1 MQTLVQINIHVET
14 AALAKGYDAIC
25 AFVNA
30 DLGTDV
36 IEALH
41 QCGVKL
47 ILMRCAGYN
56 NVDLETTKKYGI
68 AVMRVPGYSPE
79 AVAEHAMALV
89 LTANRHTHKA
99 YIKCREN
106 NFALNGLMGVN
117 LYQKTAGIV
126 GTGKIGQAMA
136 RICHG
141 HTHKAYIKCRE
152 NNFALNGLMGVNLY
166 QKTAGI
172 VGTGKI
178 GQAMA
183 RICHGF
189 GMNVI
194 AYDRYPNNSLDFVK
208 YVSLNELLSS
218 SDLISLH
225 CPLTDET
232 KHLINEESISKMKD
246 GVILVNTSRGGL
258 IKTDDLIA
266 GIRDHKFFAV
276 GLDVYEEETDFVYE
290 DMSERILPSS
300 TIQRLL
306 SFPNVTMTSHQGF
319 FTEVGLDVYE
329 EETDFVYEDMSE
341 RILPSST
348 IQRLLSFPN
357 VTMTSHQG
365 FFTEEALTNIAETT
379 LENASAFMNGAE
391 LKNQV
396 LS

>member
-1 MQTLVQINIHVET
+1 MKILFYGTKNYDEQFFEKLLPKYPGIEIKFIEANIHEET
-14 AALAKGYDAIC
+14 AALAKGYDGIC

-30 DLGTDV
+30 DLGTSV
-36 IEALH
+36 IEVLND
-41 QCGVKL
+41 QGVKL

-56 NVDLETTKKYGI
+56 NVDLKTAHKYGMKI
-68 AVMRVPGYSPE
+68 LRVPGYSPE
-79 AVAEHAMALV
+79 AVAEHAMALA

-117 LYQKTAGIV
+117 FYQKTAGII

-136 RICHG
+136 KIC
-141 HTHKAYIKCRE
+141 R
-152 NNFALNGLMGVNLY
+152 
-166 QKTAGI
+166 
-172 VGTGKI
+172 
-178 GQAMA
+178 
-183 RICHGF
+183 GF
-189 GMNVI
+189 GMRVI
-194 AYDRYPNNSLDFVK
+194 AFDLFPSKDLDFLD
-208 YVSLNELLSS
+208 YVSLDELLAQ

-232 KHLINEESISKMKD
+232 RHIINEKSIEKMKD

-258 IKTDDLIA
+258 IKTEDLIA

-290 DMSERILPSS
+290 DMSERILP
-300 TIQRLL
+300 T
-306 SFPNVTMTSHQGF
+306 
-319 FTEVGLDVYE
+319 
-329 EETDFVYEDMSE
+329 
-341 RILPSST
+341 ST

-379 LENASAFMNGAE
+379 LDNAKAYMNGDE
-391 LKNQV
+391 LKNEV